1 MFYVRRTRSVHCMIK
16 HTCRRPYG
24 AVGLGRSPADDPS
37 PLFAYRVR
45 ALDGSRGPRPSH
57 AEPEKRI
64 TAAGLM
70 DLLADRHGVARWISA
85 VRPTAARLFNDQPSD
100 APTPLLTTRWNPTR
114 SWFPPLFFS
123 HTLHKAIRLQLHL
136 CGTLFKVSWC
146 GSCRLRT
153 WVRSGRH
160 LLFLHLQIDL

>member
-1 MFYVRRTRSVHCMIK
+1 MQNEADQDNEM
-16 HTCRRPYG
+16 RPYG
-24 AVGLGRSPADDPS
+24 AVGLGRRPADDPS

-100 APTPLLTTRWNPTR
+100 ADATANHSLEPYPFLVSSALLYSKFRDVDLADCVLEFDLEGIFCSFTTR
-114 SWFPPLFFS
+114 S
-123 HTLHKAIRLQLHL
+123 I
-136 CGTLFKVSWC
+136 FKLIFLVSFDFT
-146 GSCRLRT
+146 SLVT
-153 WVRSGRH
+153 V
-160 LLFLHLQIDL
+160 